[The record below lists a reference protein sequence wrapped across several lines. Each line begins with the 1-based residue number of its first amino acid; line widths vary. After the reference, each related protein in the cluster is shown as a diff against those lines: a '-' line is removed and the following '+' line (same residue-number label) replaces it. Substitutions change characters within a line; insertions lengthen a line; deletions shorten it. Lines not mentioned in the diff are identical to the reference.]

1 MISLKNLL
9 KDVITENNLQSS
21 PAQIKSLQRMYDET
35 KEELKDLATKV
46 NSQKTK
52 GTNTPEY
59 RNILYQYYSKNIESL
74 DYLSKLNTAQNKETN
89 LKPQIDMWQ
98 KKFDLLK
105 KAQSQ
110 AKQTAIKNTRS
121 QTDKDIK
128 GMQSQQRDNVAKA
141 KQDSKKKLDDYQ
153 MELRKWYEGGK
164 KGPQPQPPGPVSLPQ
179 ISAPQQKLPSN
190 FQQPQTFK
198 PTGLK

>member
-1 MISLKNLL
+1 MISLKKLL
-9 KDVITENNLQSS
+9 KDLIIESTTQAS
-21 PAQIKSLQRMYDET
+21 PAQIKNWQRLYDET

-74 DYLSKLNTAQNKETN
+74 DYLNKLNVAQNKEVN
-89 LKPQIDMWQ
+89 LKPQIDSWQ

-105 KAQSQ
+105 KVQAQ
-110 AKQTAIKNTRS
+110 ARQTSMKNVKS

-179 ISAPQQKLPSN
+179 ISAPQQKLPPN
-190 FQQPQTFK
+190 FQQPQTLQ

>member
-1 MISLKNLL
+1 MISLKKLL
-9 KDVITENNLQSS
+9 KDLIAENTPQAS
-21 PAQIKSLQRMYDET
+21 PAQIKNWQRLYDET
-35 KEELKDLATKV
+35 KEELKDLTTKV

-59 RNILYQYYSKNIESL
+59 RHALYQYYSKNIESL
-74 DYLSKLNTAQNKETN
+74 DYLNKLNVAQNKEVN

-105 KAQSQ
+105 KVQAQ
-110 AKQTAIKNTRS
+110 ARQTTIKNVKS

-128 GMQSQQRDNVAKA
+128 KMQSQQRDNVTKA

-164 KGPQPQPPGPVSLPQ
+164 KGPQPQPPGSVSLPQ
-179 ISAPQQKLPSN
+179 ISVPQQKLPSN
-190 FQQPQTFK
+190 FQQPLTIK

>member
-9 KDVITENNLQSS
+9 KDIITENNLQVS

-52 GTNTPEY
+52 GINTPEY

-105 KAQSQ
+105 KSQSQ

-128 GMQSQQRDNVAKA
+128 RMQSTQQDNVAKA
-141 KQDSKKKLDDYQ
+141 KQDSKKKLDDYRI
-153 MELRKWYEGGK
+153 ELKKWYEGGK
-164 KGPQPQPPGPVSLPQ
+164 KGPQPQPPGSVSLPQ
-179 ISAPQQKLPSN
+179 ISTPQQKLPSN
-190 FQQPQTFK
+190 FQQPLTIK